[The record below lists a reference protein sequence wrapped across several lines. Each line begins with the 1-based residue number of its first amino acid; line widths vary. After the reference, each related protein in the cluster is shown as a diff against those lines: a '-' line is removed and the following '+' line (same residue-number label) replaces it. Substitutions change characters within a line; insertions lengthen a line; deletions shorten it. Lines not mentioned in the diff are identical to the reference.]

1 MEPLLPGLSFLLGKV
16 SFWRPL
22 ADYRAPDGGLPHAAA
37 SGDKAYFTCGMTAKE
52 DKKTSVF
59 AKATPRQAAR
69 VGRVPELILAQLWGR
84 PSLAS
89 SVLRIKVTL

>member
-37 SGDKAYFTCGMTAKE
+37 SGDKADFTCGMTAKE
-52 DKKTSVF
+52 DKKV
-59 AKATPRQAAR
+59 PAR
-69 VGRVPELILAQLWGR
+69 VGRVPGLILAQLWGR